1 MKNALLVAMLAAL
14 VVAGAACSARTQLA
28 MEETQKN
35 GAHFAT
41 WNHMGYSVNRGTP
54 ETTTKG
60 DVEIAKADQVPAVA
74 DLRLVG
80 GAGQGAADPVTG
92 VSAPLVG
99 RPPGSASWSLARWVH
114 LTGIS

>member
-60 DVEIAKADQVPAVA
+60 DVEIAKADKCLPSQTCAWW
-74 DLRLVG
+74 G
-80 GAGQGAADPVTG
+80 EPVK
-92 VSAPLVG
+92 VQP
-99 RPPGSASWSLARWVH
+99 
-114 LTGIS
+114 IQ

>member
-14 VVAGAACSARTQLA
+14 VLAGAACSARTQLA

-54 ETTTKG
+54 ETTTKK
-60 DVEIAKADQVPAVA
+60 DIDIAKADQCLPSQTCAWWGEPIRVQPI
-74 DLRLVG
+74 
-80 GAGQGAADPVTG
+80 Q
-92 VSAPLVG
+92 
-99 RPPGSASWSLARWVH
+99 
-114 LTGIS
+114 